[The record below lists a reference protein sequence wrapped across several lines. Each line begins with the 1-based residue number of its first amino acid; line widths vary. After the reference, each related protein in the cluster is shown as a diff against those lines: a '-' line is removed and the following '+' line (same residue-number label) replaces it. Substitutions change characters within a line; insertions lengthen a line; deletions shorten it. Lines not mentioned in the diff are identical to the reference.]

1 MSEEGLASVPNGDYP
16 LIDADPHFSRVIRYF
31 RPSDIGIWAA
41 VTASAPIL
49 VGLMDYNKYTQ
60 LSRGVQDTIK
70 AFIYASRQRRSLFG
84 PAPSLFLGAVGGF
97 LIAYQR
103 SSYRFLGYSE
113 NAREQAKDLEE
124 LSQRAK
130 AGLPIYGESALTPEL
145 QKIAAS
151 YSRLAIFKF
160 SVFPLFNFVN
170 HPYHGVDTSKY
181 YK

>member
-1 MSEEGLASVPNGDYP
+1 MSEEGLPVIPKGDYP

-31 RPSDIGIWAA
+31 RFSDIGIWAA
-41 VTASAPIL
+41 VTASAPLL
-49 VGLMDYNKYTQ
+49 VGLMDYNKYNQ
-60 LSRGVQDTIK
+60 ISRGVQGTIK
-70 AFIYASRQRRSLFG
+70 GFLFAARQRQSMFG
-84 PAPSLFLGAVGGF
+84 PAPSLFLGVVGGF

-124 LSQRAK
+124 LSSRAK
-130 AGLPIYGESALTPEL
+130 AGLPIYGTSALNPEL
-145 QKIAAS
+145 QKVAAS
-151 YSRLAIFKF
+151 YSRLAVFKF